1 MTTINND
8 NKELIKKVLTE
19 AAANIPVEQICEQNG
34 ISKATYYAWY
44 SGYICENGELISS
57 VEHHKNAQ
65 KEVKKHLIKK
75 VAFFR

>member
-19 AAANIPVEQICEQNG
+19 AENSVPVEQICEQNG

-44 SGYICENGELISS
+44 SGYCCENGELMRTTE
-57 VEHHKNAQ
+57 VRDKKQ
-65 KEVKKHLIKK
+65 KQATDQLVKQMT
-75 VAFFR
+75 VFR

>member
-19 AAANIPVEQICEQNG
+19 AADNVPVEQVCEQNG

-44 SGYICENGELISS
+44 SAYSCENGELMRITE
-57 VEHHKNAQ
+57 VREKDQ
-65 KEVKKHLIKK
+65 KQATDQLVKQIT
-75 VAFFR
+75 VFR